1 MRPPPFSLVMPGSR
15 VFWGSEPLTVTI
27 PSLDPPDA
35 LEPPPPPLHAVSASA
50 AAAGTAS
57 QAFFRFME
65 MPSYVDGAV

>member
-15 VFWGSEPLTVTI
+15 VFWGSEPLTVTN

-35 LEPPPPPLHAVSASA
+35 LEPPPPLHAVSASA